1 MRVSKSRRVHV
12 RLLRTIFDEVLTTI
26 VREVPGA
33 TVSERLLCA
42 PVCHYTV
49 KHLNCARANE
59 IAYLKF
65 PVCGQAYKHTHA
77 RAQ

>member
-26 VREVPGA
+26 IVREVPGA

-42 PVCHYTV
+42 LVCHYTV
-49 KHLNCARANE
+49 RLPSGHETN
-59 IAYLKF
+59 I
-65 PVCGQAYKHTHA
+65 YKHTHA